1 MFIVTTYEF
10 LFSLQEMFVDR
21 GRSTKQATLKI
32 IMNTTMRG
40 RTPVRDH
47 MICMITFFNEMEI
60 LEAKI
65 DDEAKVD
72 MILKTMY
79 DFFNQFKLNYT
90 KYNYKKN
97 NYKNTIYGKS
107 KVRKGKRNGKHFFYV
122 KKGY

>member
-21 GRSTKQATLKI
+21 GRSTKQTALKI
-32 IMNTTMRG
+32 IINTTMRG
-40 RTPVRDH
+40 RTPIRDC

-60 LEAKI
+60 LGAKI
-65 DDEAKVD
+65 NDETKVD

-90 KYNYKKN
+90 KYNYQKN
-97 NYKNTIYGKS
+97 NYKNTK
-107 KVRKGKRNGKHFFYV
+107 
-122 KKGY
+122 